1 MMANATSTE
10 LQALYI
16 AYFARPADPVG
27 LDYWAAV
34 GITTINFAENMYL
47 QQEFISVNGSLSIQ
61 EQINNI
67 YQNLFFRDADLVGV
81 NYWTQQIQTGKLVL
95 ASIAND
101 LIWAANNNEGSEDDK
116 TCLNN
121 RVSAAFEYTAK
132 IKETTTGVICYKP
145 DSFDPWVDGE
155 LEKGKS
161 YMKEIGCGGDA
172 TIFRPS
178 LIEKWLPCGGNQG
191 VIIATQLQST
201 LKQTS
206 NEDCSCNNDLKELST
221 DFSHYSSL
229 VTSNIDSLIDH
240 SPYGLTSSNNI
251 VVESFVSFDN
261 SLF

>member
-1 MMANATSTE
+1 
-10 LQALYI
+10 
-16 AYFARPADPVG
+16 
-27 LDYWAAV
+27 
-34 GITTINFAENMYL
+34 
-47 QQEFISVNGSLSIQ
+47 
-61 EQINNI
+61 
-67 YQNLFFRDADLVGV
+67 
-81 NYWTQQIQTGKLVL
+81 TQQIQTGKLVL

-101 LIWAANNNEGSEDDK
+101 LIWAAQNNEGSEDDK

-121 RVSAAFEYTAK
+121 RTAAANAYTAK
-132 IKETTTGVICYKP
+132 IRESTACLLAYTP
-145 DSFDPWVDGE
+145 DSRSPWIPGG
-155 LEKGKS
+155 LEEGKS
-161 YMKEIGCGGDA
+161 YMKAIGCGGDA
-172 TIFRPS
+172 TTAYITS
-178 LIEKWLPCGGNQG
+178 LIKEWLPCGGKE
-191 VIIATQLQST
+191 IAVPLIQST